1 MYILFVGQIS
11 IKNLRTMRVFTSQM
25 GFVTIAVADPAN
37 IADIMW
43 TNGVSSALIEVEVG
57 FWLYD
62 EEEDDGDDDDRVMYS
77 LLVE

>member
-1 MYILFVGQIS
+1 
-11 IKNLRTMRVFTSQM
+11 M

-43 TNGVSSALIEVEVG
+43 TNGVSSARIEGGVVVVDDDD
-57 FWLYD
+57 FN
-62 EEEDDGDDDDRVMYS
+62 EEDDDEDRVMYS